1 MTEMSILA
9 GRLQQRSADDAYDRI
24 FIRDLILDCH
34 IGVYDDEKGVTQ
46 KVGFSIEAAVSPEVA
61 SRHDQI
67 AEVPSYDN
75 LVEAVHATLAEGH
88 INLVET
94 MAEEIARHI
103 LEDSRIVWVRI
114 RIDKLERGPGAVGV
128 EIVRPRG
135 LSRPRAS

>member
-1 MTEMSILA
+1 MTEVAILA
-9 GRLQQRSADDAYDRI
+9 GRLQQRADADIYDRI

-34 IGVYDDEKGVTQ
+34 IGVYEEEKGVTQ
-46 KVGFSIEAAVSPEVA
+46 KVGFSIEAAVIPEVM
-61 SRHDQI
+61 SRHDEI

-94 MAEEIARHI
+94 MAEVIARHV
-103 LEDSRIVWVRI
+103 LEDKRIAWVRV

-135 LSRPRAS
+135 MRRARDA

>member
-9 GRLQQRSADDAYDRI
+9 GRLQQRATDDHYDRI
-24 FIRDLILDCH
+24 FVRDLVLDCH
-34 IGVYDDEKGVTQ
+34 VGVYEEEKGVTQ
-46 KVGFSIEAAVSPEVA
+46 KVGFSIEAAVAPDVA

-67 AEVPSYDN
+67 VEVPSYDN

-94 MAEEIARHI
+94 MAEHIAQHV
-103 LEDSRIVWVRI
+103 LEDRRIVWVRV

-135 LSRPRAS
+135 ARSSRVL